1 MLLQMRTHTAQRRD
15 LKGNSRSLF
24 QVIFVLL
31 SMGCGIVACGATSP
45 QAGAPPGHT
54 YYVSKNG
61 NGSSGTSW
69 ATAWTE
75 LARINWS
82 LVQPGDTILLDGGQQ
97 GMTYTTT
104 LTIGKSGTQAAPVT
118 IERATEDGHHG
129 IVTLSG
135 GRATPLPYCG
145 QAGYTYRP
153 ALLSNGIVV
162 GAHSWIVLDGMS
174 WGGIHIHGF
183 STYGIDMSGGPSN
196 DTVRNIEIDDIGE
209 ARLSGSDWNPKTNGH
224 GVYLTGTHLTFV
236 QMNIHDNSDDAF
248 NTGEAPGIQD
258 VTITSS
264 WLHVSREDPRQSGLP
279 FNECVHQDGYQIFDG
294 GVQSNL
300 LIANSVLGPGMST
313 GVILGQSPGRAT
325 VNRVTIRNSLLLNKH
340 INIMGYPQVA
350 ESGWVIDHDTL
361 VTPGQGIA
369 GGVYQSLFLQGSG
382 NAVTNSIFY
391 DGQIYLPDGLAVAS
405 GNCAWQTT
413 GDTGVLRGQ
422 VADPRFASNVSGY
435 NESTPLA
442 TIASADFSLRA
453 GSPCAG
459 KGSGITS
466 LRQFLRL
473 AGQVSTSVS
482 TPVPTQNPATII
494 MTGPVSNA
502 SEQYPTHPGDN
513 HLLQWLLLVCAVVGA
528 LVLSLFWLMRRG
540 RQHP

>member
-1 MLLQMRTHTAQRRD
+1 
-15 LKGNSRSLF
+15 
-24 QVIFVLL
+24 
-31 SMGCGIVACGATSP
+31 
-45 QAGAPPGHT
+45 
-54 YYVSKNG
+54 
-61 NGSSGTSW
+61 
-69 ATAWTE
+69 
-75 LARINWS
+75 
-82 LVQPGDTILLDGGQQ
+82 
-97 GMTYTTT
+97 MTYTTT
-104 LTIGKSGTQAAPVT
+104 LTIGKSGTQAAPIT
-118 IERATEDGHHG
+118 IERSSENGHNG
-129 IVTLSG
+129 TVTLFG

-145 QAGYTYRP
+145 QPGYTYHP
-153 ALLSNGIVV
+153 ASLANGIVT
-162 GAHSWIVLDGMS
+162 GSHSWIVLDGMS
-174 WGGIHIHGF
+174 WGGIRIHGF
-183 STYGIDMSGGPSN
+183 STYGLDMSGGPSN

-209 ARLSGSDWNPKTNGH
+209 AGLSGSGWNPRTNGH
-224 GVYLTGTHLTFV
+224 GVYLTGTNLTFA

-248 NTGEAPGIQD
+248 NTGEAPGIQY

-300 LIANSVLGPGMST
+300 LIASSVLGPGMST
-313 GVILGQSPGRAT
+313 GVILGQSPGRAA

-340 INIMGYPQVA
+340 INIMGYPQVP
-350 ESGWVIDHDTL
+350 ESGWVIDHDTI

-382 NAVTNSIFY
+382 NSVTNSIFY

-413 GDTGVLRGQ
+413 GDTSVLGGQ
-422 VADPRFASNVSGY
+422 VVDPRFATSISGY

-459 KGSGITS
+459 KGPSITS
-466 LRQFLRL
+466 LRQFLRTM
-473 AGQVSTSVS
+473 GQTSTTVP

-494 MTGPVSNA
+494 MTGPVSNG
-502 SEQYPTHPGDN
+502 SERYPTHPAGN
-513 HLLQWLLLVCAVVGA
+513 HSLPWTLLLLACAVACAIA
-528 LVLSLFWLMRRG
+528 LGLFLLVRRS
-540 RQHP
+540 RQHK